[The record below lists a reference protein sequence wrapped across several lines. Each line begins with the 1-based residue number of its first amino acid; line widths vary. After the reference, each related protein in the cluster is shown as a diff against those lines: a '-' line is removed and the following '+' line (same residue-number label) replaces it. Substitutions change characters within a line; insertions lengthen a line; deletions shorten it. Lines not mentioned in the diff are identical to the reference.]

1 MAPFK
6 RSAED
11 STSRPPKKAR
21 TAVATTA
28 ATPKPTVNPIFSS
41 ALVADETDFPRGGGT
56 SLTPLELKETRE
68 AGKREAEMEV
78 QAVSGARRVINGVP
92 GG

>member
-11 STSRPPKKAR
+11 TTSGPVKKAR
-21 TAVATTA
+21 TAVVA
-28 ATPKPTVNPIFSS
+28 KPTINPVFSS

-68 AGKREAEMEV
+68 AGKKEAELEV
-78 QAVSGARRVINGVP
+78 AAVSVGEKEGKRL
-92 GG
+92 